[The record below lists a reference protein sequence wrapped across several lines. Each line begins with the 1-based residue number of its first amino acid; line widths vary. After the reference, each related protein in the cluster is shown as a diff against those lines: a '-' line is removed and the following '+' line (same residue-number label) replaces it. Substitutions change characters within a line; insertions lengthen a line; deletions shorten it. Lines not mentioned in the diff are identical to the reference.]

1 MEFVATVE
9 GLRRYTIHGEPY
21 AVLYYSRPE
30 HPEVVEQAQLS
41 LDALPADLQVGE
53 RIVIL
58 SLLSVVAEVRRSAA
72 QT

>member
-1 MEFVATVE
+1 MEFEATVE

-30 HPEVVEQAQLS
+30 HPEDIEQTQLS
-41 LDALPADLQVGE
+41 LDALPSDLQVGE

-58 SLLSVVAEVRRSAA
+58 SLMGVVAEVRRSAG
-72 QT
+72 Q